1 MLTFLDPRT
10 TVSFATQTSGIMPP
24 WVPGSTQS
32 GIAFWPEDRDGDY
45 QIILPPSPLISS
57 CCSSI
62 VSRRNVSIHSPHI
75 AIDIN
80 DRQIARTGIALKRD
94 EEQPYVGSLCSTC
107 GQATVCS
114 SCQQCHYC
122 NDVDLPCAHMQN
134 ARRSARIAAQFHQ
147 MTWLAEEHKTPES
160 LPEPIIGPI
169 VPQSGAE
176 ADILRLIRENLG
188 LPTDLP
194 SSEKKEACNV

>member
-1 MLTFLDPRT
+1 MLTLVDHRT
-10 TVSFATQTSGIMPP
+10 PVSFATQTSGIMPP
-24 WVPGSTQS
+24 WVPGNAT
-32 GIAFWPEDRDGDY
+32 GIALGPEDNRDHPI
-45 QIILPPSPLISS
+45 QIILPPSPLSSS
-57 CCSSI
+57 CCS
-62 VSRRNVSIHSPHI
+62 VSMRSTSNVSTHFPYI
-75 AIDIN
+75 AID
-80 DRQIARTGIALKRD
+80 DRQITWTGIALKRD
-94 EEQPYVGSLCSTC
+94 EKQPHAGSLCSTC